1 MLTLKT
7 AQKQWIEKLITW
19 ANTRTEV
26 RAALVIGSQGRE
38 GILPSEPWSDIDVM
52 LLVAQETPSFTER
65 HAWMG
70 EIDRLWAGV
79 LDLDETFGGWVPVY
93 CGFSVYAGG
102 VNVDFM
108 LLPQR
113 KVRWATQVM
122 RFLER
127 FPRLR
132 QVLPESIANLGIDA
146 GDLLRHG
153 AKILIDKDGI
163 AGQFQRAIISS
174 PVEPPAPPSQS
185 KFEATVESFWVDP
198 TRIASDLLRGRL
210 AEAMKALHN
219 LQKRLLRMVE
229 WHARSKN
236 SWQGDDLVYRLKS
249 IDQWADPRTLQAL
262 PLTCPHYNADEM
274 WQALIQAIELYHWLS
289 METAEALGYA
299 CSFETGEQVKAWVEK
314 CHAEN
319 CS

>member
-7 AQKQWIEKLITW
+7 AQQQWIEKLITW

-38 GILPSEPWSDIDVM
+38 GILPPEPWSDIDVM
-52 LLVAQETPSFTER
+52 LLVAQETPFTEC

-79 LDLDETFGGWVPVY
+79 LDLEETFGGWVPVY

-113 KVRWATQVM
+113 KVRSATQVM
-122 RFLER
+122 RLLER

-132 QVLPESIANLGIDA
+132 QLLPENITGLGTDA

-153 AKILIDKDGI
+153 ARILIDKDGV
-163 AGQFQRAIISS
+163 AGQFQQAIRSS
-174 PVEPPAPPSQS
+174 PVEPTAPPSQA
-185 KFEATVESFWVDP
+185 KFEAAVESFWVDP
-198 TRIASDLLRGRL
+198 TRIAADLLRGRL
-210 AEAMKALHN
+210 AEALKALHN

-229 WHARSKN
+229 WHARSKSN
-236 SWQGDDLVYRLKS
+236 WQGDDLAFRLKS
-249 IDQWADPRTLQAL
+249 IEQWADPRVLQAL
-262 PLTCPHYNADEM
+262 PLTYPHYNVDEM
-274 WQALIQAIELYHWLS
+274 WRALIQAIELYHWLS
-289 METAEALGYA
+289 LETAEALGYA
-299 CSFETGEQVKAWVEK
+299 CSFETGEQVMGLIKKRYSEN
-314 CHAEN
+314 HA
-319 CS
+319 